1 MKQKKKNIT
10 GTLVIQIHK
19 LPEPG
24 GKCWKEEKATEKQR
38 GERPAN

>member
-1 MKQKKKNIT
+1 MKKKGKENMT

-24 GKCWKEEKATEKQR
+24 GKCWKEEKATKK
-38 GERPAN
+38 